1 VIFVYMCMVV
11 LFCCAEFGSLCD
23 TRFAKKRSWRLF
35 SFFVVFVFFHSVDV
49 LWGFGNFGR
58 KTFTS
63 RIVEFLWL
71 DA

>member
-1 VIFVYMCMVV
+1 VIP
-11 LFCCAEFGSLCD
+11 GSQ
-23 TRFAKKRSWRLF
+23 RREVGGY
-35 SFFVVFVFFHSVDV
+35 SFFVVFVFFHSVDA

>member
-1 VIFVYMCMVV
+1 MRKWYSISGVIPGSQRREVGVI
-11 LFCCAEFGSLCD
+11 LFL
-23 TRFAKKRSWRLF
+23 LF
-35 SFFVVFVFFHSVDV
+35 LFFSHSVDA

>member
-1 VIFVYMCMVV
+1 MHEQKDPSIGVIP
-11 LFCCAEFGSLCD
+11 GSQ
-23 TRFAKKRSWRLF
+23 RREVGGY
-35 SFFVVFVFFHSVDV
+35 SFFVVFVFSHSVDA